1 MWAILSR
8 VVRIEKQVGVKR
20 LMNIYD
26 QLRNLQVINNAYNEW
41 QNYRNELT
49 EVIIRYAQGN
59 KSIAIFGAG
68 RCNDI
73 DLKRL
78 SAYFHEVILFDK
90 DQGAMKE
97 GLYQQEVG
105 TTPNIKMQVTDFV
118 GIDEVDYRVYA
129 DTLIS
134 EIRKKGMGT
143 SCHELAEVALDQ
155 LEALYIKA
163 MDTPICFGTRAYD
176 CAVAVGVHSQ
186 LISMLEWI
194 WSIMLQTIKQEE
206 VSVRNKIIEM
216 NDAFV
221 TRFNNAVIEGARNK
235 IIIGCEEAR
244 LGKEGSVQGAVQA
257 LYDLKRRHA
266 KGEINICETMK
277 ITWPFHRSQGIEYRV
292 SLQIINKK

>member
-1 MWAILSR
+1 
-8 VVRIEKQVGVKR
+8 
-20 LMNIYD
+20 MNIYD

-49 EVIIRYAQGN
+49 EVIIRYAQDN

-78 SAYFHEVILFDK
+78 SAYFNEVILFDK
-90 DQGAMKE
+90 DQEAMKE
-97 GLYQQEVG
+97 GLYQQKVE

-134 EIRKKGMGT
+134 EIRKKGMRT

-163 MDTPICFGTRAYD
+163 MDIPIHFGTRAYD
-176 CAVAVGVHSQ
+176 CAVVVGVHSQ

-206 VSVRNKIIEM
+206 ASVRNKIIEM

-266 KGEINICETMK
+266 KGEINICEAMC
-277 ITWPFHRSQGIEYRV
+277 IEWPFHRSQGIEYKV